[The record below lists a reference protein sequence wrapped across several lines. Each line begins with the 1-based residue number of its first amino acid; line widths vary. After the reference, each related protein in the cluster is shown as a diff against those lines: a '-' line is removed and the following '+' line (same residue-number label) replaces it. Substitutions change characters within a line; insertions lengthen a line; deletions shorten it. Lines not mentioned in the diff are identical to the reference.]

1 MNLHNESGDVYK
13 FSAFFRRIAS
23 SKDANLCCLVLDVDS
38 PGGSPAEA
46 EAMVCEI
53 VAR

>member
-1 MNLHNESGDVYK
+1 MNLVMFFN
-13 FSAFFRRIAS
+13 FLLFFRRIAS
-23 SKDANLCCLVLDVDS
+23 SKDANFCCLVLDVDS
-38 PGGSPAEA
+38 PGGCLAEA